1 MLLCPWDSP
10 GKNTRVGCHFLL
22 QGIFPTQGL
31 NLGLLHCRQILYHL
45 SHQGSPTAVLT
56 PLQIVPVVSPTGITV
71 ISMSHLFLVESLTE
85 FKTLKLG
92 SSLAVQW
99 LRLWASTAGG
109 AVSILGQGTEIS
121 HAEWHGQKKQLIKNL
136 LRLDKIT

>member
-1 MLLCPWDSP
+1 
-10 GKNTRVGCHFLL
+10 
-22 QGIFPTQGL
+22 
-31 NLGLLHCRQILYHL
+31 
-45 SHQGSPTAVLT
+45 
-56 PLQIVPVVSPTGITV
+56 
-71 ISMSHLFLVESLTE
+71 MSHLFLVESLTE